1 MNLDNKKFDLLFKG
15 EIKKIEKTFST
26 IYMSEKPLMLYEP
39 INYILRGGGKRIR
52 PFLVLVSAKAVGS
65 DFKKVYNAALA
76 VEILHNFTLVHD
88 DIMDNSA
95 TRRGRPTLHIR
106 NNVDTAILAGDIM
119 AALAY
124 ESILKDCCADA
135 KKVLSIFTNAI
146 IEICEGQ
153 GYDKEFETQ
162 KVVSIKKYKT
172 MIYKKTAALLEM
184 CCLIGAS
191 LGKGTT
197 KEIKALGNYGKYLGM
212 AFQIQDDL
220 LDITADEKE
229 LGKPVGGDLAEG
241 KKTYLFLKA
250 LEKAS
255 GKEKNMLLKVIK
267 NKGIERK
274 EIKDYKA
281 LYEKLGVLE
290 DAKKEIKY
298 YTSKAVASLGVLK
311 SKNEIELLKWLA
323 LTLLQRN
330 K

>member
-26 IYMSEKPLMLYEP
+26 IYMSEKPSMLYEP

>member
-1 MNLDNKKFDLLFKG
+1 MADNSKKHKTLFRK
-15 EIKKIEKTFST
+15 ELKRIEKVFST
-26 IYMSEKPLMLYEP
+26 IYLSRKPSALYEP

-52 PFLVLVSAKAVGS
+52 PFLLLASAGAVGG
-65 DFKKVYNAALA
+65 DYKKTYNASLA

-95 TRRGRPTLHIR
+95 TRRGRATLHIR

-124 ESILKDCCADA
+124 DSLLKDCGTNAHA
-135 KKVLSIFTNAI
+135 VLSIFTNAI

-153 GYDKEFETQ
+153 GYDKEFETRAN
-162 KVVSIKKYKT
+162 VSIKEYKL

-184 CCLIGAS
+184 CCLIGAY
-191 LGKGTT
+191 LGKG
-197 KEIKALGNYGKYLGM
+197 KPAEIKALGNYGKYLGM

-241 KKTYLFLKA
+241 KKTYLFLRA
-250 LEKAS
+250 YEKAA
-255 GKEKNMLLKVIK
+255 GNDRKMLAKVIRD
-267 NKGIERK
+267 KGIKKNNIAQYK
-274 EIKDYKA
+274 E
-281 LYEKLGVLE
+281 LYNKLGVLE
-290 DAKKEIKY
+290 DAKKEIKT
-298 YTSKAVASLGVLK
+298 YTSKAVASLKVLK
-311 SKNEIELLKWLA
+311 RKDDIELLKWLA